1 MKNKSKTISFSYA
14 LVITAIVVVLSFICT
29 CFAVSSASN
38 SSQADLNAALSYA
51 DDKVKDFNS
60 QESKIKFDFT
70 DKIYSKANTVALLY
84 SKDTTDE
91 DLQKIT
97 RDLYIDSVVIV
108 DSNNNCVAS
117 YPEDYKG
124 KNIKKTDD
132 YASFSKIVKGMA
144 VKLMSEPVLAEGSS
158 YEYSLLA
165 GVPQSDGTGAVII
178 GITTDDYANVNGAN
192 LAEDCGRNVII
203 AKDGEIIS
211 STFGSEKK
219 DKLED
224 LGIND
229 SDLSKDS
236 FNLKYDGNSYLCKT
250 SVQGDYTIICA
261 SQQSSSA
268 AVWVILI
275 IEIVLLLCAA
285 VMFALSPK
293 FSEFF
298 SNFFDIKFWKF
309 ILVGII
315 NTLVGNGLQFVF
327 YACFGWDK
335 FQWGV
340 WLASALGYLIG
351 SIVSYFLNKYFTFKN
366 KEKGWK
372 PIARFALNIA
382 ICYAIAYGIAIPVTK
397 WICVANSFTMF
408 GLRPE
413 VFADYAS
420 MLIGACLFVATNYI
434 GQRFFAFREKK
445 TDNNET
451 K

>member
-14 LVITAIVVVLSFICT
+14 FVITAIIVVISFACT
-29 CFAVSSASN
+29 YFAVNSASGN
-38 SSQADLNAALSYA
+38 SQADLNSALSYSEE
-51 DDKVKDFNS
+51 KVKDFNS

-70 DKIYSKANTVALLY
+70 DKVYSKANAVALLY
-84 SKDTTDE
+84 NKDTTTE

-97 RDLYIDSVVIV
+97 RDLYIDSVMIV

-124 KNIKKTDD
+124 KNIKKMDG
-132 YASFSKIVKGMA
+132 YAPFSKIVKGMSF
-144 VKLMSEPVLAEGSS
+144 KLMSEPVLAEGSND
-158 YEYSLLA
+158 EYSLLA
-165 GVPQSDGTGAVII
+165 GVPQNDGTGAVII
-178 GITTDDYANVNGAN
+178 GITTDDYSDVIGSK
-192 LAEDCGRNVII
+192 LAEECGRNVII
-203 AKDGEIIS
+203 AKDGEIVS

-219 DKLED
+219 DKLQD

-236 FNLKYDGNSYLCKT
+236 FNLNYDNNNYLCKT

-261 SQQSSSA
+261 SQQSPSSA
-268 AVWVILI
+268 IW
-275 IEIVLLLCAA
+275 IVLIVEIILLILAA
-285 VMFALSPK
+285 VLFALSPK
-293 FSEFF
+293 FSGFF
-298 SNFFDIKFWKF
+298 QNFFDIKFWKF

-408 GLRPE
+408 GLKPE

-445 TDNNET
+445 TDSIET